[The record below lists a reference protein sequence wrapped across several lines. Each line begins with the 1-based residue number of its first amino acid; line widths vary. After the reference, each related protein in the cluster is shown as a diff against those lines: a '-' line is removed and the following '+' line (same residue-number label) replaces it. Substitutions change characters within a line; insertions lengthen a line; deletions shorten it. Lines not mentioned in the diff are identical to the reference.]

1 MATKIAPVAKKE
13 TIDYSGNATNNL
25 WKLRDTHNSSQS
37 GHRERIMQVL
47 DNIREGFVCIYSEIF
62 TDKKMIETIFNLA
75 ERGVRFYI
83 LTNEY
88 SQELDPLNGKALI
101 RFSGV
106 NNIGSFILANP
117 NSNMPRGVFFGGQL
131 TEPSLLIEHFSFNL
145 KSEEIKELFRHFCY
159 QFWENAKTEII
170 EKNIQKNVEPKP
182 IDIYYDLEK
191 FNGKDYVYG
200 TLFDFIETTG
210 RGNLSG
216 QRIVYLDKEKQLPEE
231 IKASSDIALGDNQMK
246 QLLPKEEFEAQKP
259 VFKDDGVSVQIT
271 YSWQNVPFY
280 LPENAKRHNLY
291 IQWETEKKKIDDY
304 LSTQLTNIEDL
315 AKKENTISKRITRF
329 FLGKKTQFEELK
341 RQIME
346 LQKVDFPNITREDR
360 DKKISSIKEISSSI
374 SSHSR
379 EIDNENRKALIDE
392 EIEKLQQQVD
402 AKKSE
407 LEQKEKDRSEKE
419 SGRTA
424 LNDELQSVSEKIKAT
439 DKEDKKAIEELSS
452 KEKDLKDQIKQSG
465 IFINKV
471 EDDMKKIEKEIH
483 NLENAIKSEE
493 TKKQQVDSQNE
504 KAESSLTAFGS
515 KKDKKHQNSTP
526 AKGLEIQNLPQLPQT
541 GNLFSANGDS
551 FLAIENWEE
560 YNDGKVEAERFK
572 AKLCVIK

>member
-1 MATKIAPVAKKE
+1 MATKIAPVTKKE
-13 TIDYSGNATNNL
+13 TVDYSGNATNNL
-25 WKLRDTHNSSQS
+25 WKLRDTNNSSRS

-47 DNIREGFVCIYSEIF
+47 DNIREGFVCIYSELF
-62 TDKKMIETIFNLA
+62 SDKKMIEPIFNLA

-117 NSNMPRGVFFGGQL
+117 NSNMPQGVFFGGQL

-159 QFWENAKTEII
+159 KFWENAKNEII
-170 EKNIQKNVEPKP
+170 EKNNPKNVEPSP

-200 TLFDFIETTG
+200 TLFDFMEKSE
-210 RGNLSG
+210 RGDLSG
-216 QRIVYLDKEKQLPEE
+216 QKIVYLDKEKLLPEE

-291 IQWETEKKKIDDY
+291 IQWETENKKIDDY
-304 LSTQLTNIEDL
+304 LSTLLTNIEDL

-329 FLGKKTQFEELK
+329 FLGKKNQFADLK
-341 RQIME
+341 SQISE
-346 LQKVDFPNITREDR
+346 LQNVDFPNITEDVR
-360 DKKISSIKEISSSI
+360 DEKIMSINEISSKI

-379 EIDNENRKALIDE
+379 EIDKENKKALLDE

-402 AKKSE
+402 DQKAELTKKE
-407 LEQKEKDRSEKE
+407 TEISEKE
-419 SGRTA
+419 GNKIK
-424 LNDELQSVSEKIKAT
+424 LNEELQSIEEKSETT
-439 DKEDKKAIEELSS
+439 DKEDKNIMEELSS
-452 KEKDLKDQIKQSG
+452 KVKSLKDKIKELET
-465 IFINKV
+465 FIKRD
-471 EDDMKKIEKEIH
+471 EDDKNKIVKEIKR
-483 NLENAIKSEE
+483 LENSIESKNSE
-493 TKKQQVDSQNE
+493 KQKIDSQDE
-504 KAESSLTAFGS
+504 KAVSSLTAFSS
-515 KKDKKHQNSTP
+515 KKDKKQQISNA
-526 AKGLEIQNLPQLPQT
+526 AKGFEIQNLPRLPQT
-541 GNLFSANGDS
+541 GKLFSANGNLY
-551 FLAIENWEE
+551 LAIENWEE
-560 YNDGKVEAERFK
+560 YDDGMSEAKRLN
-572 AKLCVIK
+572 AKLCAIK